1 MTMRKPS
8 HPKRNSEERVI
19 GSVSVEINLTEETR
33 RVMQSDTIKYE
44 DMHEKLNIMA
54 MKFNHMKANLA
65 SKREDKK
72 HFLLIQQ
79 R

>member
-1 MTMRKPS
+1 
-8 HPKRNSEERVI
+8 
-19 GSVSVEINLTEETR
+19 
-33 RVMQSDTIKYE
+33 
-44 DMHEKLNIMA
+44 MHEKLNIMA